1 MRRRRSTAATRT
13 SSSVSRIWSAPAVL
27 STSPVTSTSATR
39 RSQLTEASTMFGQG
53 HYYCQ
58 NCGHAVQSRY
68 GGCRTCMTPLSELM
82 LLDDAQNQGLAGGS
96 IGFDP
101 VDDSIAFNLGD
112 GLAIEPDGQ
121 LDIDV
126 GGFDIPI

>member
-1 MRRRRSTAATRT
+1 
-13 SSSVSRIWSAPAVL
+13 
-27 STSPVTSTSATR
+27 
-39 RSQLTEASTMFGQG
+39 MFGQG

-58 NCGHAVQSRY
+58 QCGHAIYARH
-68 GGCRTCMTPLSELM
+68 GGCRTCMTPLADLM
-82 LLDDAQNQGLAGGS
+82 LYDDAQNQGMFGGGG

-121 LDIDV
+121 MDIDV